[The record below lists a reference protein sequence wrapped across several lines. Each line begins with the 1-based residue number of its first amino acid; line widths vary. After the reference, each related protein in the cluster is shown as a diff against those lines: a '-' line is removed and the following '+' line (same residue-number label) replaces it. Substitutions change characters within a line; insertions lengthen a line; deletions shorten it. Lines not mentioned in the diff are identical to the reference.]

1 MADTKDKYG
10 TLWSHDELVLALY
23 LYCQIPFGL
32 THHGNADVQALA
44 SALGRTPSSV
54 ARKLGNFGAFD
65 PVLASR
71 GISGLTHVSKADRA
85 IWNEY
90 YGRWDSLVE
99 ESRVL
104 LENKEGA
111 SDFLHHAEVN
121 ATEPPADYSGQTE
134 GTKVLSV
141 RLCQA
146 FFRRAVLSS
155 YDNTCCVCGMD
166 LPTLLTASHIIPWSE
181 NEQLRADPENGLC
194 LCALHDRAYD
204 RGIMA
209 VSDTLRINVSSL
221 AASSK
226 APVTDQALLRYQ
238 GQPISLPYRFAPNL
252 KYLQWH
258 SASVFHP

>member
-1 MADTKDKYG
+1 MVDTQDKYG
-10 TLWSHDELVLALY
+10 ALWSHDELVLVLY

-90 YGRWDSLVE
+90 YGRWDSLVD

-104 LENKEGA
+104 LENKKGA
-111 SDFLHHAEVN
+111 NDFFHAEDD
-121 ATEPPADYSGQTE
+121 ATEPPSEYLGQTE
-134 GTKVLSV
+134 GTKFLSV

-155 YDNTCCVCGMD
+155 YNKTCCVCGLD
-166 LPTLLTASHIIPWSE
+166 IPTLLTASHIIPWSE

-204 RGIMA
+204 RGIIT
-209 VSDTLRINVSSL
+209 VSDALRINVSSL

-226 APVTDQALLRYQ
+226 APVTDQALLRYE
-238 GQPISLPYRFAPNL
+238 GQPISLPYRFAP
-252 KYLQWH
+252 KVEYLSWH
-258 SASVFHP
+258 LANSFQP